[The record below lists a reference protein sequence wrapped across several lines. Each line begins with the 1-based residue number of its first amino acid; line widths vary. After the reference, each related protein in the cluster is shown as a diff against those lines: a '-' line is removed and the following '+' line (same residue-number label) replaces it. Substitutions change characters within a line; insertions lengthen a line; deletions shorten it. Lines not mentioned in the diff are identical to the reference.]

1 MNYSNENNK
10 NEINIE
16 EIFFSNNYEEISLNK
31 RNKQKK
37 KYEEINR
44 LREKLYSKLKE
55 KENKHKLLKQET
67 TKLLNAKKWKMIF
80 IIKTH
85 QFL

>member
-1 MNYSNENNK
+1 MNYSNENNT

-37 KYEEINR
+37 V
-44 LREKLYSKLKE
+44 
-55 KENKHKLLKQET
+55 
-67 TKLLNAKKWKMIF
+67 
-80 IIKTH
+80 
-85 QFL
+85 